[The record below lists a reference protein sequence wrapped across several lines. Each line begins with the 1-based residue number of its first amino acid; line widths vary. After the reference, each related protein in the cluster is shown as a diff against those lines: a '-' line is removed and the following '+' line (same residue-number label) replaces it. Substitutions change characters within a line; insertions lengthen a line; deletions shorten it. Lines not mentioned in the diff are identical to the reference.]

1 MDILGYSTL
10 ISWHKFFNI
19 FKIVIRD
26 LIMVFGWGKK
36 KPQKQE
42 PGISLQ
48 KKQILLSDVPNAVN
62 EILSIR
68 TKTIIAETVTFRNKI
83 NSSCK
88 TILDIAIDLERDT
101 LKVDDIDIHLKRLVE
116 RGKKEVISVI
126 KRESI
131 VKIPEINSYED
142 VKNFNALA
150 GRILKKIGDA
160 LGRQSSVIHIFAKK
174 YAGKLKGDLK
184 VMTDGN
190 DEVTTIITNHSELE
204 TKIEQ
209 ILETMNKIEQSKKLI
224 VDLGEQQKLA
234 KKTIDDLT
242 TMIDRDENMINDI
255 KNSSKYAEF
264 LQINE
269 NLDSLSS
276 EKNKIRNEI
285 ELQFTK
291 ISRPLNKYVYVSS
304 LDKPLKKLL
313 TNLIANPYDVLID
326 TNKQDVVQILESTRN
341 GIQSGSVSVKD
352 TQKSLSQI
360 DETLSLLSGF
370 IVKISNFNSSKNDIE
385 SKLLAFSN
393 DELRQK
399 ESNLSMHHNDKL
411 SLESKIKSIEE
422 ELTSTAE
429 FIPKSVKS
437 VELILNQISAVQ
449 YIIKSG

>member
-1 MDILGYSTL
+1 
-10 ISWHKFFNI
+10 
-19 FKIVIRD
+19 
-26 LIMVFGWGKK
+26 MVFGWGKK

-276 EKNKIRNEI
+276 EKNKIKNEI

-291 ISRPLNKYVYVSS
+291 ISRPLNKYVYVSA

-326 TNKQDVVQILESTRN
+326 TNKQDIVQILESTRN

-352 TQKSLSQI
+352 TQKSVLQI

>member
-1 MDILGYSTL
+1 
-10 ISWHKFFNI
+10 
-19 FKIVIRD
+19 
-26 LIMVFGWGKK
+26 MVFGWGKK

-42 PGISLQ
+42 PGISIQ

-276 EKNKIRNEI
+276 EKNKIKNEI

-291 ISRPLNKYVYVSS
+291 ISRPLNKYVYVSA

-326 TNKQDVVQILESTRN
+326 TNKQDIVQILESTRN

-352 TQKSLSQI
+352 TQKSVLQI

>member
-1 MDILGYSTL
+1 M
-10 ISWHKFFNI
+10 
-19 FKIVIRD
+19 IRD

-242 TMIDRDENMINDI
+242 TMIDRDENRINDI
-255 KNSSKYAEF
+255 KNSSKYTEF

-276 EKNKIRNEI
+276 EKNKIKNEI

-291 ISRPLNKYVYVSS
+291 ISRPLNKYVYVSA

-326 TNKQDVVQILESTRN
+326 TNKQDIVQILESTRN

-352 TQKSLSQI
+352 TQKSVLQI

>member
-1 MDILGYSTL
+1 
-10 ISWHKFFNI
+10 
-19 FKIVIRD
+19 
-26 LIMVFGWGKK
+26 MVFGWGKK

-42 PGISLQ
+42 PGISIQ

-174 YAGKLKGDLK
+174 YASKLKGDLK

-276 EKNKIRNEI
+276 EKNKIKNEI

-291 ISRPLNKYVYVSS
+291 ISRPLNKYVYVSA

-326 TNKQDVVQILESTRN
+326 TNKQDIVQILESTRN

-352 TQKSLSQI
+352 TQKSVLQI

>member
-1 MDILGYSTL
+1 
-10 ISWHKFFNI
+10 
-19 FKIVIRD
+19 
-26 LIMVFGWGKK
+26 MVFGWGKK
-36 KPQKQE
+36 KPKQE

-48 KKQILLSDVPNAVN
+48 KKQILLSDVPNVVN
-62 EILSIR
+62 EIRSIR
-68 TKTIIAETVTFRNKI
+68 TKTIIVETKTFRNKI

-88 TILDIAIDLERDT
+88 TILNIAIDLERDT

-142 VKNFNALA
+142 VKNFNAIA
-150 GRILKKIGDA
+150 SRILKKIGDA
-160 LGRQSSVIHIFAKK
+160 LGRQSNVIHIFAKK
-174 YAGKLKGDLK
+174 YATKLKGDLK

-276 EKNKIRNEI
+276 EKNKIKNEI

-291 ISRPLNKYVYVSS
+291 ISRPLNKYVYVSA

-326 TNKQDVVQILESTRN
+326 TNKQDIVQILESTRN

-352 TQKSLSQI
+352 TQKSVLQI

>member
-1 MDILGYSTL
+1 
-10 ISWHKFFNI
+10 
-19 FKIVIRD
+19 
-26 LIMVFGWGKK
+26 MVFGWGKK

-48 KKQILLSDVPNAVN
+48 KKQILLSDVPNVVN
-62 EILSIR
+62 EIRSIR
-68 TKTIIAETVTFRNKI
+68 TKTIIAETKTFRNKI

-101 LKVDDIDIHLKRLVE
+101 LNVDDIDIHLKRLVE

-142 VKNFNALA
+142 VKNFNAIA

-174 YAGKLKGDLK
+174 YASKLKGDLK

-190 DEVTTIITNHSELE
+190 NEVTTIITNHFELE

-224 VDLGEQQKLA
+224 VDLGEQQKLT
-234 KKTIDDLT
+234 KKTIDDLIT
-242 TMIDRDENMINDI
+242 TIDRDENGINNI

-264 LQINE
+264 LQMNE

-276 EKNKIRNEI
+276 EKNKIKNEI

-326 TNKQDVVQILESTRN
+326 TNKQNVVQILESTRN

-385 SKLLAFSN
+385 NKLLVFSN

-399 ESNLSMHHNDKL
+399 ESSLSMHHNDKS

-429 FIPKSVKS
+429 FIPKSIKS

-449 YIIKSG
+449 YIIKSGQ

>member
-1 MDILGYSTL
+1 
-10 ISWHKFFNI
+10 
-19 FKIVIRD
+19 
-26 LIMVFGWGKK
+26 MVFGWGKK

-242 TMIDRDENMINDI
+242 TMIDRDENRINDI
-255 KNSSKYAEF
+255 KNSSKYTEF

-276 EKNKIRNEI
+276 EKNKIKNEI

-326 TNKQDVVQILESTRN
+326 TNKQDIVQILESTRN

-352 TQKSLSQI
+352 TQKSVLQI

-422 ELTSTAE
+422 ELTSTIE
-429 FIPKSVKS
+429 FIPKSTKS